1 MIKYIKQHLS
11 VQIFILTCVILIGIS
26 SITYAFIAAVT
37 PKSYLNEIERSIDV
51 SVQSLISHFD
61 DMNLEECKNMLSVFS
76 QEHDVLIQIYDENGR
91 LVETDSEIQF
101 TQSPDS
107 REESPHRTHE
117 TKSYLFRPRNSDM
130 SYTVTVLAN
139 GQRVNLFTET
149 LGDIFPYLL
158 ILILAVSILIS
169 WIYTRYL
176 SKPIIRLSKISKE
189 LAGLNFN
196 IRFSNNREDEIGILS
211 ESLNELSESLSS
223 ALEELKSANASLK
236 KDVEK
241 EKEMEKQ
248 QLSFFSAVS
257 HELKTPITVL
267 KGQLQGMLYNVG
279 GYRDRDKYLQRSFEV
294 VEDMEKLV
302 LEILS
307 VARMRSAGFS
317 LHRKAVDVEELLQ
330 SLFVD
335 YEEIAMQKDISMV
348 CRMEPV
354 RTVLADE
361 SLIKKAVS
369 NILSNAFRYSPPESE
384 VRILLEQE
392 QEDVCLAVEN
402 TGVMIP
408 DDEIP
413 KLFQPFTRREESRS
427 RETGGSGLG
436 LYLVKMILELHQ
448 ITFDMTNIEN
458 GVRFEIRFHE

>member
-176 SKPIIRLSKISKE
+176 SKPIIRLSKVSKE

-330 SLFVD
+330 SLFVN

>member
-1 MIKYIKQHLS
+1 LIKYIKQHLS

-176 SKPIIRLSKISKE
+176 SKPIIRLSKVSKE

-402 TGVMIP
+402 TGVMIL

>member
-11 VQIFILTCVILIGIS
+11 IQIFILTCMILVGIS
-26 SITYAFIAAVT
+26 TITYAIIAAVT
-37 PKSYLNEIERSIDV
+37 PKSYLNEIERSIDL
-51 SVQSLISHFD
+51 SAESLISHFD
-61 DMNLEECKNMLSVFS
+61 TMNLEECKNMLSVFS
-76 QEHDVLIQIYDENGR
+76 QEHDVLIQLYDENGR
-91 LVETDSEIQF
+91 LVEADSEIQF
-101 TQSPDS
+101 MPSPDS
-107 REESPHRTHE
+107 KEESAHQTHE
-117 TKSYLFRPRNSDM
+117 TKSYLFSPRDSDM

-139 GQRVNLFTET
+139 GQRVNLFTQT
-149 LGDIFPYLL
+149 LDEILPYLL
-158 ILILAVSILIS
+158 ILILAVSVLVS

-176 SKPIIRLSKISKE
+176 SKPIIRLSKASKE

-196 IRFSNNREDEIGILS
+196 TRFSNTREDEIGVLS
-211 ESLNELSESLSS
+211 ESLNELSESLST
-223 ALEELKSANASLK
+223 ALEELKDANASLK
-236 KDVEK
+236 EDVER
-241 EKEMEKQ
+241 EVEMEKQ

-257 HELKTPITVL
+257 HELKTPITIL

-279 GYRDRDKYLQRSFEV
+279 GYKDRDKYLQRSFEV
-294 VEDMEKLV
+294 VENMEKLV

-317 LHRKAVDVEELLQ
+317 LHKKELDLEKMLQ
-330 SLFVD
+330 SLLID
-335 YEEIAMQKDISMV
+335 YEEIAMHKDISMV
-348 CRMEPV
+348 CRLEPV

-361 SLIKKAVS
+361 SLIKKVIS
-369 NILSNAFRYSPPESE
+369 NVLSNAFRYSPPESE
-384 VRILLEQE
+384 VHIFLKQE

-413 KLFQPFTRREESRS
+413 KLFQPFSRREESRS

-448 ITFDMTNIEN
+448 IAFDMKNIEN
-458 GVRFEIRFHE
+458 GVRFEILFHE

>member
-139 GQRVNLFTET
+139 GQRVNLFTQT

-176 SKPIIRLSKISKE
+176 SKPIIRLSKVSKE

>member
-176 SKPIIRLSKISKE
+176 SKPIIRLSKVSKE

-402 TGVMIP
+402 TGVMIL